1 MCTPCSLQGKT
12 ILVTGAS
19 SGIGRETAIACSEA
33 GARVILTGRNEQ
45 RLAETY
51 ASLKGGDHL
60 QIAAD
65 TNDEEQFVHLVNA
78 LPPVQGAAFC
88 AGIVTMTPFLFIS
101 RQEMENI
108 FNTNF
113 FSPVLLAQKLIKA
126 KKVTERK
133 YHSIRLFHRGSRCRP
148 DRQFHLRC
156 IQRSPD
162 CHSPEHG
169 SGIGRQE
176 DTCQLRS
183 AGYYRHPDD
192 TNPQCH
198 GRFVVRR
205 SPGSPFE
212 KTGTSPRYRQRHS
225 VSVVGCKRMDDRYGT
240 DNRRR
245 SDPSIKT
252 Q

>member
-33 GARVILTGRNEQ
+33 GARIILTGRNEQ

-126 KKVTERK
+126 KKLQKESTIVFVS
-133 YHSIRLFHRGSRCRP
+133 SIVGPVVAQTGR
-148 DRQFHLRC
+148 
-156 IQRSPD
+156 D
-162 CHSPEHG
+162 CHSPEHR

>member
-126 KKVTERK
+126 KKLQKESTIVFVSSIVGPVVAQTGNSIYAASKGALTAIVRNMALELAAKKIRVNCVLPGTTDTPMIRTHNVTEDSLSEEAREVPLK
-133 YHSIRLFHRGSRCRP
+133 RLG
-148 DRQFHLRC
+148 
-156 IQRSPD
+156 
-162 CHSPEHG
+162 
-169 SGIGRQE
+169 
-176 DTCQLRS
+176 
-183 AGYYRHPDD
+183 HPRDIANAILYLLSD
-192 TNPQCH
+192 A
-198 GRFVVRR
+198 
-205 SPGSPFE
+205 SE
-212 KTGTSPRYRQRHS
+212 WMTGTELIIDGGATLR
-225 VSVVGCKRMDDRYGT
+225 
-240 DNRRR
+240 
-245 SDPSIKT
+245 
-252 Q
+252 